1 VIPQAVRATV
11 ALNDAVLDELAQARA
26 RRPVGSVYGRIG
38 DQSRQAPKSAAA
50 HGE

>member
-1 VIPQAVRATV
+1 VRATV
-11 ALNDAVLDELAQARA
+11 ALNDVFLDDRRKRAA

-38 DQSRQAPKSAAA
+38 DQSRQAPKFAAA